1 MTITVYGIK
10 NCDTMKKAFKW
21 LNDHDVAYDF
31 HDYKKVGANNIALAH
46 AIDAHGWENVI
57 NRRGTTWR
65 KLSDD
70 IKNSMDKNTAIQTA
84 NENPSIIK
92 RPMITHGDTI
102 ILGFDMDKYEQ
113 AFIK

>member
-10 NCDTMKKAFKW
+10 NCDTMKKTFKW
-21 LNDHDVAYDF
+21 LDDHDVDYGF
-31 HDYKKVGANNIALAH
+31 HDYKKAGIDDTALTH

-65 KLSDD
+65 KLPDD
-70 IKNSMDKNTAIQTA
+70 IKTSMNADTAIKIA
-84 NENPSIIK
+84 HENPSIIK
-92 RPMITHGDTI
+92 RPIITNGGTI